1 VQYVYASGLNDGTIK
16 PTYVQFLKIKEYL
29 DFVSPRHIHGWH
41 SAQGAIRKIDHFL
54 ERLER
59 DDHDWRKMPRSR
71 DFPINGIE
79 FLKAWKSSLITKV
92 IQEIDKAK
100 EELVK
105 EYADLEIDQNLD
117 INDWGDVEKVID
129 KLKDLT
135 TLSGDLSNEQK
146 RVILTS
152 KMSIYNFMIENL
164 KDSTKQTS
172 HSHQH

>member
-1 VQYVYASGLNDGTIK
+1 MQYVYASGTNDITIK
-16 PTYVQFLKIKEYL
+16 PTYVQFLKIKESL
-29 DFVSPRHIHGWH
+29 DFVSPKHIHGWH
-41 SAQGAIRKIDHFL
+41 SAQGAIGKIYYLL

-79 FLKAWKSSLITKV
+79 FLKAWKFSLITKV

-117 INDWGDVEKVID
+117 INDWGDVEKVVD
-129 KLKDLT
+129 
-135 TLSGDLSNEQK
+135 
-146 RVILTS
+146 
-152 KMSIYNFMIENL
+152 NL
-164 KDSTKQTS
+164 NI
-172 HSHQH
+172 